1 MCDNSILN
9 QGYNPQTQMIAV
21 CTDIDEVAAR
31 VRYVQLT
38 LLGIPAIVN
47 IGNSLTLDVCQ
58 TLHTPMLM
66 LNSFSFTSFL
76 TA

>member
-1 MCDNSILN
+1 MLQ
-9 QGYNPQTQMIAV
+9 QGFNPKMRMIVV

-31 VRYVQLT
+31 MCYVQLA

-47 IGNSLTLDVCQ
+47 IGNSLTLDVRQ
-58 TLHTPMLM
+58 TLYIRMLM
-66 LNSFSFTSFL
+66 LNLFRFKSFL